1 MWIQSSWEEKN
12 NMTKFWWKLI
22 VKSQEEIGEI
32 YHILCNAREA
42 KQRILFW
49 QKKDANVKPK
59 ETKIESEKKM
69 RIISL
74 KGGNQEY
81 FSSTTIDAICKLITS
96 SSILF

>member
-59 ETKIESEKKM
+59 ETKIESEKENENNIPERRK
-69 RIISL
+69 
-74 KGGNQEY
+74 
-81 FSSTTIDAICKLITS
+81 STVFFVHNNWCNM
-96 SSILF
+96 